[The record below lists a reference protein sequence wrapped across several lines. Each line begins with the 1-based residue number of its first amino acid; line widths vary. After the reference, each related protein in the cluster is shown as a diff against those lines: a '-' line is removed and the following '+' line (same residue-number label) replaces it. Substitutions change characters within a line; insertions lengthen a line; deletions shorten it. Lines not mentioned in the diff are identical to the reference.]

1 MLRDIGF
8 EDEEIHAANLYCCGA
23 MTLEGAPHLKVE
35 HLPVF
40 DCANPCGRIGT
51 RSLPIEAHLHMMA
64 AAQPF
69 VSGAISKTVNMPNQ
83 ASVEDCAGAYMN
95 AWRLGLKSIALYRD
109 GSKLSQP
116 LSTMLLAN
124 DADDDEAFIEDFV
137 DAPMADKSKIVA
149 ERIVERI
156 IERTPGRRRLPDRR
170 KGYIQKAIVGGHK
183 VYLHT
188 GEFDDGEIG
197 EVFIDMHKEG
207 AAFRS
212 LMNNFAIAVSLGLQY
227 GVPLEEFVDAYVFT
241 RFDPSGPVQ
250 GNDQIKH
257 ATSILD
263 YIFRELAISYLG
275 RTDLAHMDPQESSVD
290 AIGRGVQGEKV
301 QEEAARLISKGF
313 SRSTVSDNLVVLRGG
328 EFDRMRKSAGSDENF
343 NNAPDDDDTSVSD
356 FAANDIVDIDAED
369 AIDSGIDDND
379 SSLDPPEIEA
389 QIAKLAEAVNQ
400 KVPPGILSEPGGAA
414 KIQAKIKGY
423 EGDACPDCGQFTLV
437 RNGACL
443 RCDSCG
449 ASTGCS

>member
-1 MLRDIGF
+1 M
-8 EDEEIHAANLYCCGA
+8 
-23 MTLEGAPHLKVE
+23 
-35 HLPVF
+35 
-40 DCANPCGRIGT
+40 
-51 RSLPIEAHLHMMA
+51 
-64 AAQPF
+64 
-69 VSGAISKTVNMPNQ
+69 
-83 ASVEDCAGAYMN
+83 
-95 AWRLGLKSIALYRD
+95 GLKSIALYRD
-109 GSKLSQP
+109 GSKFSQP
-116 LSTMLLAN
+116 LASALLPHFL
-124 DADDDEAFIEDFV
+124 DAEDEEESFAEALAE
-137 DAPMADKSKIVA
+137 APNAKRSKIIA
-149 ERIVERI
+149 ERVVERI

-188 GEFDDGEIG
+188 GEFDDGELG

-227 GVPLEEFVDAYVFT
+227 GVPLEDFVDAYVFT

-275 RTDLAHMDPQESSVD
+275 RSDLAHMDPQESAVD
-290 AIGRGVQGEKV
+290 AIGRGVSNEKA
-301 QEEAARLISKGF
+301 QPDATKLISKGF
-313 SRSTVSDNLVVLRGG
+313 SRSTVTDNLVILRGG
-328 EFDRMRKSAGSDENF
+328 DFDRLRRGAEGGGEEIE
-343 NNAPDDDDTSVSD
+343 A
-356 FAANDIVDIDAED
+356 IDAEEIAARSD
-369 AIDSGIDDND
+369 A
-379 SSLDPPEIEA
+379 PPEIEA

-400 KVPPGILSEPGGAA
+400 KAPPGSLAPAGAA
-414 KIQAKIKGY
+414 APRQARMKGY
-423 EGDACPDCGQFTLV
+423 EGDACADCGQFTLV
-437 RNGACL
+437 RNGSCL